1 MPAISFTLSGKTL
14 SCELALKVTT
24 EYAYTEK
31 RARALLDA
39 CLAENVK
46 KGWEKAKGKL

>member
-14 SCELALKVTT
+14 SCELARKVIT
-24 EYAYTEK
+24 EYAYTEQP
-31 RARALLDA
+31 ARALLDA